1 MCLCRGWILMARN
14 TVQGE
19 GNLFCKRQIH
29 WDCWKKIYIYKSFI
43 LIVPDMHSRNEY
55 RKQCLKFFCTQHF
68 QLVDS
73 FFLLPCIFCSF
84 CIPPRCKFYFYIDY
98 HRICTQYLYC
108 VPQLDF
114 HRRLWTKLPCKP
126 FWKKK
131 KKEEK
136 NPIFQAKST
145 TENDTFFIFED
156 KIASFKKSLKL
167 HR

>member
-1 MCLCRGWILMARN
+1 
-14 TVQGE
+14 
-19 GNLFCKRQIH
+19 
-29 WDCWKKIYIYKSFI
+29 
-43 LIVPDMHSRNEY
+43 MHSRNEY

-73 FFLLPCIFCSF
+73 FFYYLAFSVPFAYLPDVNFIFTLIITESVHNIYTVYHSWIF
-84 CIPPRCKFYFYIDY
+84 TEDY
-98 HRICTQYLYC
+98 EQSYHASL
-108 VPQLDF
+108 F
-114 HRRLWTKLPCKP
+114 E
-126 FWKKK
+126 KKK